1 MSPPTAGIRDA
12 DVQALIARAE
22 PRDRVILATLP
33 DDPERIHHVERH
45 DVMVIPK
52 EDWIQ
57 ILIWL
62 AELSREI
69 APRIPGNKVEVSR
82 RVPRG
87 PGGEPPK

>member
-1 MSPPTAGIRDA
+1 MTHTPETTGIQDA
-12 DVQALIARAE
+12 DVQALIARAL

-33 DDPERIHHVERH
+33 DDPDRIDQIERH

-62 AELSREI
+62 AVLVRDLK
-69 APRIPGNKVEVSR
+69 G
-82 RVPRG
+82 
-87 PGGEPPK
+87 